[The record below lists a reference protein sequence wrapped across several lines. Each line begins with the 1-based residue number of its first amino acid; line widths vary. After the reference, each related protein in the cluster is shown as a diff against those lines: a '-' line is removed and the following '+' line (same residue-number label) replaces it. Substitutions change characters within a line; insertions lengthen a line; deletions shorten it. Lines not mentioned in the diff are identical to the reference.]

1 VTPRP
6 SSSHP
11 SWLWAP
17 AALWAALIFAASSVS
32 RVPDLPAH
40 VTDKMVHASVYAVL
54 AGACLRAMAGG
65 RWTGVTM
72 GAAAAAVLM
81 ATAYGVTDE
90 LHQRFVPGRTADVLD
105 LLADFTGSMASAV
118 LALGTSW
125 LRPRWLATMKRFAD
139 GHAPGR

>member
-1 VTPRP
+1 MTPRP
-6 SSSHP
+6 SSRP
-11 SWLWAP
+11 WWLWAP

-40 VTDKMVHASVYAVL
+40 VTDKMAHASVYAVL
-54 AGACLRAMAGG
+54 AGACLGALAGG

-90 LHQRFVPGRTADVLD
+90 LHQRFVPGRTADLLD
-105 LLADFTGSMASAV
+105 LLADFTGSMGAAV

-125 LRPRWLATMKRFAD
+125 LLRRRLATMKRFANGD
-139 GHAPGR
+139 PPGR